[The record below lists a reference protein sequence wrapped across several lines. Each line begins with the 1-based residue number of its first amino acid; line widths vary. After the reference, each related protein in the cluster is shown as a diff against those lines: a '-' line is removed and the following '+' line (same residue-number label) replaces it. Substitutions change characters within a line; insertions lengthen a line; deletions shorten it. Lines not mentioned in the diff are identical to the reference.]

1 MDWRMNNMKCNV
13 CNKYDAVRKDMRF
26 IDGLFSGKVYNCEW
40 CNPLDDVALYQIA
53 VECREPKSFY
63 DNYNFETEEIEEY

>member
-1 MDWRMNNMKCNV
+1 MKCDV
-13 CNKYDAVRKDMRF
+13 CNKYDAVRRDYRF
-26 IDGLFSGKVYNCEW
+26 IEGLFSGKIINCEW
-40 CNPLDDVALYQIA
+40 CNPLNDVALYQIA